1 MSSSCFSLAASGRF
15 AAFASSVFAV
25 VAMVLPV
32 LAQSGSPATV
42 SADFVSTAGGF
53 RVKFPATPKSDTA
66 GALPHFVLTK
76 GGVVYFVG
84 YQDYPRPI
92 TAPSDIKSIFEVAR
106 TQAVSD
112 GEKLLNEREFK
123 VDGAQGREFVTEDAK
138 SRFTTRVILAGRRVY
153 KLIAGVKK
161 PAGAAPSPNSDGV
174 LATTFLDSFHLL
186 NRPDDRTA
194 YANEPVDRPVLM
206 EGMRGSVEGNLYR
219 NDVLALTMQLPDGW
233 QVVDEKQFA
242 YANKRGGRSA
252 GTGGVDDSVDRSLRN
267 TAHLVAVSKYSFG
280 TPRNAT
286 MVVSL
291 ERLSDP
297 NADARTVA
305 ASALAGMKAELPL
318 RLTKDVYMTRAG
330 GAEFASFTTAL
341 DLADGVFRQSYFV
354 TIRRG
359 QAITIVFSYV
369 YDDDGLTLEKSL
381 LTIRM
386 AGRR

>member
-1 MSSSCFSLAASGRF
+1 MASFYFSFASLGKIAALVLSAF
-15 AAFASSVFAV
+15 AAIALS
-25 VAMVLPV
+25 MPIR
-32 LAQSGSPATV
+32 AQSGSLAPV
-42 SADFVSTAGGF
+42 PADFVSNVGGF
-53 RVKFPATPKSDTA
+53 RIKFPATPKSDT
-66 GALPHFVLTK
+66 GGVSPHFILTK

-92 TAPSDIKSIFEVAR
+92 TAPPDIKSIFEVAR

-112 GEKLLNEREFK
+112 GEKLLSEREFK
-123 VDGAQGREFVTEDAK
+123 VDGAPGREFVTDDA
-138 SRFTTRVILAGRRVY
+138 RAQFTTRVILAGRRVY
-153 KLIAGVKK
+153 KVIAGVKK
-161 PAGAAPSPNSDGV
+161 AAGAVPTPNANGALV
-174 LATTFLDSFHLL
+174 TTFLDSFHLL
-186 NRPDDRTA
+186 NRPEDRTA
-194 YANEPVDRPVLM
+194 YASESVDEPVLM

-219 NDVLALTMQLPDGW
+219 NDVLSMTMQLPDGW

-242 YANKRGGRSA
+242 YANNRGGRSA

-267 TAHLVAVSKYSFG
+267 TAHLVAVSKYAFG

-291 ERLSDP
+291 ERLADP
-297 NADARTVA
+297 SRDARTVA
-305 ASALAGMKAELPL
+305 ASALAAMKAELPL
-318 RLTKDVYMTRAG
+318 RVTKDVYMTRAG
-330 GAEFASFTTAL
+330 GVELASFTTAL

-381 LTIRM
+381 LSIRM